1 MAPSEGTAS
10 PLVQAIEALQD
21 AIKKE
26 AFDKKAARADV
37 VKAANLLLG
46 TLGLEGVA
54 PDTGVG
60 Q

>member
-1 MAPSEGTAS
+1 MSPSEGMSS

-26 AFDKKAARADV
+26 AFDKKGAHADV
-37 VKAANLLLG
+37 LKAANLLLG
-46 TLGLEGVA
+46 TLGLPGVA